1 MERHFKRE
9 AVGSYGERFVIKT
22 YAHARKMRI
31 FREINDGHDIW
42 LKKSKF
48 YNNLFTKLRV
58 LKF

>member
-31 FREINDGHDIW
+31 FREINDGHDIMV
-42 LKKSKF
+42 KK
-48 YNNLFTKLRV
+48 V
-58 LKF
+58 